1 MMQAYKP
8 GNLFLNRCLSSY
20 AAMHPLRDEC
30 YPAAAVTSV
39 LHLVKFIIT
48 ADTGADKKMSKVS
61 RNKELSHNAPSTGPE
76 STKPGLDSLAPGDGS
91 HQPTAEPSGPGKQ
104 PTAPGSLKS
113 PNILNEKLAQLEGYR
128 QGSENMPLTTNQ
140 GTRIANDQSSLRSG
154 GRGPTLLED
163 FILRE
168 KITHFDHERIPERI
182 VHARGSAAHGYF
194 QPYRSCTAMTKADFL
209 RDADIITPVF
219 VRFST
224 VQGGAGSADS
234 VRDIRGFATKFY
246 TQEGVWDLVGN
257 NTPVFFIQDAHK
269 FPDFVHA
276 VKPEPH
282 NEIPQ
287 GQSAHDTFWDYVSL
301 QPETLHNVI
310 WAMSDRGIPRSYR
323 TMEGFGIHT
332 FRLINAEGK
341 ATFVRF
347 HWKPVAG
354 KASLLWDE
362 AQKLA
367 GRDPDFHRRDL
378 WEAIEAG
385 DYPEYELGVQL
396 IPEEDEFKF
405 DFDLLDATKLIPEEL
420 VPVELIGKMVLNRN
434 PDNFFAETEQVAFH
448 PGHIVPGI
456 DFTND
461 PLLQG
466 RLFSYTDTQISRLG
480 GPNFH
485 EIPINRPVC
494 PWHNFQRGGMH
505 RQIIDT
511 NPANYQPNSV
521 NDNWPRE
528 TPSAA
533 HRGGFES
540 YQERIEGHKLRE
552 RSPSFGEYYSQP
564 RLFWLSQTHIEQQH
578 IIDAF
583 SFELGKVTRAYIRE
597 RVIDHLVHIDISLA
611 NTVASNL
618 GIALSEQLMH
628 TIPPKEVNGLK
639 KDASL
644 SLYAVPSGNSK
655 GRQVALLISDGVRA
669 SDMLAIMQELKKQ
682 GVHTKVIAA
691 QMGLIHADDGSVL
704 PIDGTFTGLPSV
716 TVDAVIVPDGDTDAL
731 LLSGEA
737 RYYLLEAYKHLKPI
751 GLSGDACRF
760 KAQFGLTEQDHEEG
774 VITDVKAEGM
784 FMSEFISCLAGHRVW
799 SRSQKAQTIPA

>member
-1 MMQAYKP
+1 
-8 GNLFLNRCLSSY
+8 
-20 AAMHPLRDEC
+20 
-30 YPAAAVTSV
+30 
-39 LHLVKFIIT
+39 
-48 ADTGADKKMSKVS
+48 MSKGTEH
-61 RNKELSHNAPSTGPE
+61 KELSHHAPATGPE
-76 STKPGLDSLAPGDGS
+76 SAKPGLDSLAPEDGS
-91 HQPTAEPSGPGKQ
+91 HQPAAQPSAPGKQ
-104 PTAPGSLKS
+104 PTAPGSQKA
-113 PNILNEKLAQLEGYR
+113 PNTRNGKLDQLDAYR
-128 QGSENMPLTTNQ
+128 KDNGESFPLTTSQ
-140 GTRIANDQSSLRSG
+140 GTRIANDQNSLRVG
-154 GRGPTLLED
+154 TRGPTLLED

-168 KITHFDHERIPERI
+168 KITHFDHERILERI

-194 QPYRSCTAMTKADFL
+194 QVYRSLRDITKADFL
-209 RDADIITPVF
+209 SDPDLITPVF

-224 VQGGAGSADS
+224 VQGGAGSADT

-246 TQEGVWDLVGN
+246 TQEGNFDLVGN

-287 GQSAHDTFWDYVSL
+287 GASAHDTFWDYVSL
-301 QPETLHNVI
+301 QPETLHNVF

-332 FRLINAEGK
+332 FRLINDEGK

-362 AQKLA
+362 SQKLI
-367 GRDPDFHRRDL
+367 GRDADYHRRDL

-385 DYPEYELGVQL
+385 DYPEYELGLQL

-420 VPVELIGKMVLNRN
+420 VPVELVGKMVLNRN

-448 PGHIVPGI
+448 PGHIVPGL

-485 EIPINRPVC
+485 EIPINSPVC
-494 PWHNFQRGGMH
+494 PYHNFQRGGMH
-505 RQIIDT
+505 RMEIDS
-511 NPANYQPNSV
+511 NPANYGPNSI

-528 TPSAA
+528 TPASP
-533 HRGGFES
+533 HRGGVES
-540 YQERIEGHKLRE
+540 YQERIEGHKVRE

-564 RLFWLSQTHIEQQH
+564 RLFWLSQTPVEQQH

-583 SFELGKVTRAYIRE
+583 SFELSKVTRAYIRE
-597 RVIDHLVHIDISLA
+597 RVVDQLAHIEIQLA
-611 NTVASNL
+611 HAVAENL
-618 GIALSEQLMH
+618 GIALTDEQLQ
-628 TIPPKEVNGLK
+628 IAPPKDVNGLK
-639 KDASL
+639 KDPSL
-644 SLYAVPSGNSK
+644 SLYAVPGGTIK
-655 GRQVALLISDGVRA
+655 GRQVALLISDGVKA
-669 SDMLAIMQELKKQ
+669 ADVLAILQVLEAS
-682 GVHTKVIAA
+682 GVHGKLLAA
-691 QMGLIHADDGSVL
+691 HMGDVRADDGSTL
-704 PIDGTFTGLPSV
+704 PVDGTFSGLPSL
-716 TVDAVIVPDGDTDAL
+716 TFDAVIVPDGNIDAL
-731 LLSGEA
+731 LLRGDA
-737 RYYLLEAYKHLKPI
+737 RYFLLEAYKHLKVI
-751 GLSGDACRF
+751 GLSGDARRF
-760 KAQFGLTEQDHEEG
+760 KAQFGLADEEHEEG
-774 VITDVKAEGM
+774 IVEDSKAEGVL
-784 FMSEFISCLAGHRVW
+784 MSEFIAALAAHRIW
-799 SRSQKAQTIPA
+799 SRSQKALSVPA

>member
-1 MMQAYKP
+1 MSKDKKEQNLTHTAPHKGPETSEP
-8 GNLFLNRCLSSY
+8 GLGDL
-20 AAMHPLRDEC
+20 APQGGGHK
-30 YPAAAVTSV
+30 PAA
-39 LHLVKFIIT
+39 
-48 ADTGADKKMSKVS
+48 
-61 RNKELSHNAPSTGPE
+61 E
-76 STKPGLDSLAPGDGS
+76 
-91 HQPTAEPSGPGKQ
+91 PTPPGKQ
-104 PTAPGSLKS
+104 PTAPGSLKAPATQNS
-113 PNILNEKLAQLEGYR
+113 KLEQLDEYR
-128 QGSENMPLTTNQ
+128 KNGENADLTTNQ
-140 GTRIANDQSSLRSG
+140 GTRIANDQNSLRAGS
-154 GRGPTLLED
+154 RGPTLLED
-163 FILRE
+163 FIMRE

-194 QPYRSCTAMTKADFL
+194 QPYRSLEKLTKAGFL
-209 RDADIITPVF
+209 SDAEKITPVF

-224 VQGGAGSADS
+224 VQGGAGSADT

-246 TQEGVWDLVGN
+246 TDEGVFDLVGN

-341 ATFVRF
+341 STFVRF

-362 AQKLA
+362 AQKLT

-385 DYPEYELGVQL
+385 DFPEYELGLQL

-405 DFDLLDATKLIPEEL
+405 DFDILDATKLIPEEL
-420 VPVELIGKMVLNRN
+420 VPVELVGKMVLNRN

-448 PGHIVPGI
+448 PGHIVPGL
-456 DFTND
+456 DFSND

-494 PWHNFQRGGMH
+494 PYHNFQRQGMH
-505 RQIIDT
+505 RTEIDT
-511 NPANYQPNSV
+511 NPANYEPNSI
-521 NDNWPRE
+521 NNNWPRE
-528 TPSAA
+528 VPPAA
-533 HRGGFES
+533 KEGGFES
-540 YQERIEGHKLRE
+540 YQERVEGSKVRE

-564 RLFWLSQTHIEQQH
+564 RLFWLSQTAEEQQH
-578 IIDAF
+578 IIGAY
-583 SFELGKVTRAYIRE
+583 SFELSKVARPYIRE
-597 RVIDHLVHIDISLA
+597 RVVDHLLQIDVSLA
-611 NTVASNL
+611 QAVATNL
-618 GIALSEQLMH
+618 GLKLSDEQLN
-628 TIPPKEVNGLK
+628 TAPPKDVNGLT
-639 KDASL
+639 KDESL
-644 SLYAVPSGNSK
+644 SLYAQPSGDIK
-655 GRQVALLISDGVRA
+655 GRQVALLLSDGVKA
-669 SDMLAIMQELKKQ
+669 ADVLAILQALKAQ
-682 GVHTKVIAA
+682 GVHAKILAA
-691 QMGLIHADDGSVL
+691 HMGQVLADDGSVL
-704 PIDGTFTGLPSV
+704 PVDATFTGLPSL
-716 TVDAVIVPDGDTDAL
+716 TFDAVIVPDGNIDAL
-731 LLSGEA
+731 LLSGDA
-737 RYYLLEAYKHLKPI
+737 RYFLLEAYKHLKAI
-751 GLSGDACRF
+751 GLSGNARRF
-760 KAQFGLTEQDHEEG
+760 KAQFNVQDNETEEG
-774 VITDVKAEGM
+774 LVEAVKAEGS
-784 FMSEFISCLAGHRVW
+784 FMADFLALMASHRVW
-799 SRSQKAQTIPA
+799 SRSKKALTVAA

>member
-1 MMQAYKP
+1 MSKDKKEQNLTHTAPHKGPETSEP
-8 GNLFLNRCLSSY
+8 GLGDL
-20 AAMHPLRDEC
+20 APQGGGHK
-30 YPAAAVTSV
+30 PAA
-39 LHLVKFIIT
+39 
-48 ADTGADKKMSKVS
+48 
-61 RNKELSHNAPSTGPE
+61 E
-76 STKPGLDSLAPGDGS
+76 
-91 HQPTAEPSGPGKQ
+91 PTPPGKQ
-104 PTAPGSLKS
+104 PTAPGSLKAPETQNS
-113 PNILNEKLAQLEGYR
+113 KLEQLDEYR
-128 QGSENMPLTTNQ
+128 KNGENADLTTNQ
-140 GTRIANDQSSLRSG
+140 GTRIANDQNSLRAGS
-154 GRGPTLLED
+154 RGPTLLED
-163 FILRE
+163 FIMRE

-194 QPYRSCTAMTKADFL
+194 QPYRSLEKLTKAGFL
-209 RDADIITPVF
+209 SDAEKITPVF

-224 VQGGAGSADS
+224 VQGGAGSADT

-246 TQEGVWDLVGN
+246 TDEGVFDLVGN

-362 AQKLA
+362 AQKLT

-385 DYPEYELGVQL
+385 DFPEYELGLQL

-405 DFDLLDATKLIPEEL
+405 DFDILDATKLIPEEL
-420 VPVELIGKMVLNRN
+420 VPVELVGKMVLNRN

-448 PGHIVPGI
+448 PGHIVPGL

-494 PWHNFQRGGMH
+494 PYHNFQRQGMH
-505 RQIIDT
+505 RTEIDT
-511 NPANYQPNSV
+511 NPANYEPNSI
-521 NDNWPRE
+521 NNNWPRE
-528 TPSAA
+528 VPPAA
-533 HRGGFES
+533 KEGGFES
-540 YQERIEGHKLRE
+540 YQERVEGSKVRE

-564 RLFWLSQTHIEQQH
+564 RLFWLSQTAEEQQH
-578 IIDAF
+578 IIGAY
-583 SFELGKVTRAYIRE
+583 SFELSKVARPYIRE
-597 RVIDHLVHIDISLA
+597 RVVDHLLQIDVTLA
-611 NTVASNL
+611 QAVATNLGLKLSDEQLNTV
-618 GIALSEQLMH
+618 
-628 TIPPKEVNGLK
+628 PPKDVNGLK
-639 KDASL
+639 KDDSL
-644 SLYAVPSGNSK
+644 SLYAQPSGDIK
-655 GRQVALLISDGVRA
+655 GRQVALLLSDGVKA
-669 SDMLAIMQELKKQ
+669 ADVLAILQALKAQ
-682 GVHTKVIAA
+682 GVHAKILAA
-691 QMGLIHADDGSVL
+691 HMGQVLADDGSVL
-704 PIDGTFTGLPSV
+704 PVDATFTGLPSL
-716 TVDAVIVPDGDTDAL
+716 TFDAVIVPDGNIDAL
-731 LLSGEA
+731 LLSGDA
-737 RYYLLEAYKHLKPI
+737 RYFLLEAYKHLKAI
-751 GLSGDACRF
+751 GLSGDARRF
-760 KAQFGLTEQDHEEG
+760 KTQFNVQDNEVEEG
-774 VITDVKAEGM
+774 LVEDVKAEGT
-784 FMSEFISCLAGHRVW
+784 FMADFLSVMASHRVW
-799 SRSQKAQTIPA
+799 SRSKKALTVAA

>member
-1 MMQAYKP
+1 
-8 GNLFLNRCLSSY
+8 
-20 AAMHPLRDEC
+20 
-30 YPAAAVTSV
+30 
-39 LHLVKFIIT
+39 
-48 ADTGADKKMSKVS
+48 MSKETE
-61 RNKELSHNAPSTGPE
+61 KKPLSHRAPVTGPE
-76 STKPGLDSLAPGDGS
+76 SSAPGLGSLAPKDGS
-91 HQPTAEPSGPGKQ
+91 HQPPSEPTPPGKQ
-104 PTAPGSLKS
+104 PTAPGSLKA
-113 PNILNEKLAQLEGYR
+113 PQTHNAKLDQLEASRKNGTHR
-128 QGSENMPLTTNQ
+128 PLTTNQ
-140 GTRIANDQSSLRSG
+140 GTRIANDQNSLRAGS
-154 GRGPTLLED
+154 RGPTLLED
-163 FILRE
+163 FIMRE

-194 QPYRSCTAMTKADFL
+194 QPYRSLKNLTKAQFL
-209 RDADIITPVF
+209 SDPNQTTPVF

-224 VQGGAGSADS
+224 VQGGAGSADT

-246 TQEGVWDLVGN
+246 TEEGVFDLVGN

-301 QPETLHNVI
+301 QPETMHNVI

-362 AQKLA
+362 SQKLT

-385 DYPEYELGVQL
+385 DYPEYELGLQL

-405 DFDLLDATKLIPEEL
+405 DFDILDATKLIPEAL
-420 VPVELIGKMVLNRN
+420 VPVEIVGKMVLNRN

-448 PGHIVPGI
+448 PGHIVPGL

-485 EIPINRPVC
+485 EIPINRPTC
-494 PWHNFQRGGMH
+494 PYHNFQRQGMH
-505 RQIIDT
+505 RQDIDT
-511 NPANYQPNSV
+511 NPANYEPNSI

-528 TPSAA
+528 TPPAA
-533 HRGGFES
+533 EGGGFDS
-540 YQERIEGHKLRE
+540 YQERVEGHKVRE
-552 RSPSFGEYYSQP
+552 RSPSFGEYYAQP
-564 RLFWLSQTHIEQQH
+564 RLFWLSQTEVEQQH
-578 IIDAF
+578 IIGAY
-583 SFELGKVTRAYIRE
+583 SFELSKVARPYIRE
-597 RVIDHLVHIDISLA
+597 RVVDQLARIDIALA
-611 NTVASNL
+611 KGVADNL
-618 GIALSEQLMH
+618 GIALTDDQLN
-628 TIPPKEVNGLK
+628 IQPPEAVNGLT
-639 KDASL
+639 KDDSL
-644 SLYAVPSGNSK
+644 SLYAIPDGEIK
-655 GRQVALLISDGVRA
+655 GRQVALLLSDGVKSA
-669 SDMLAIMQELKKQ
+669 DVLSILQALKAE
-682 GVHTKVIAA
+682 GVHAKLLASH
-691 QMGLIHADDGSVL
+691 MGQVRADDGSVL
-704 PIDGTFTGLPSV
+704 PIDATFAGLPSL
-716 TVDAVIVPDGDTDAL
+716 TFDAAIVPDGNIDAL
-731 LLSGEA
+731 LLSGDA
-737 RYYLLEAYKHLKPI
+737 RYFLLEAYKHLKVI
-751 GLSGDACRF
+751 GLVGDARRF
-760 KAQFGLTEQDHEEG
+760 KAQFGLEDADQEEG
-774 VITDVKAEGM
+774 IVQGDKAESALM
-784 FMSEFISCLAGHRVW
+784 AEFTQAMKAHRVW
-799 SRSQKAQTIPA
+799 SRSQKAQSVPA

>member
-1 MMQAYKP
+1 MSKDKKEQNLTHTAPHKGPETSEP
-8 GNLFLNRCLSSY
+8 GLGDL
-20 AAMHPLRDEC
+20 APQGGGHK
-30 YPAAAVTSV
+30 PAA
-39 LHLVKFIIT
+39 
-48 ADTGADKKMSKVS
+48 
-61 RNKELSHNAPSTGPE
+61 E
-76 STKPGLDSLAPGDGS
+76 
-91 HQPTAEPSGPGKQ
+91 PTPPGKQ
-104 PTAPGSLKS
+104 PTAPGSLKAPATQNS
-113 PNILNEKLAQLEGYR
+113 KLEQLDEYR
-128 QGSENMPLTTNQ
+128 KNGENADLTTNQ
-140 GTRIANDQSSLRSG
+140 GTRIANDQNSLRAGS
-154 GRGPTLLED
+154 RGPTLLED
-163 FILRE
+163 FIMRE

-194 QPYRSCTAMTKADFL
+194 QPYRSLEKLTKAGFL
-209 RDADIITPVF
+209 SDAEKITPVF

-224 VQGGAGSADS
+224 VQGGAGSADT

-246 TQEGVWDLVGN
+246 TDEGVFDLVGN

-362 AQKLA
+362 AQKLT

-385 DYPEYELGVQL
+385 DFPEYELGLQL

-405 DFDLLDATKLIPEEL
+405 DFDILDATKLIPEEL
-420 VPVELIGKMVLNRN
+420 VPVELVGKMVLNRN

-448 PGHIVPGI
+448 PGHIVPGL

-494 PWHNFQRGGMH
+494 PYHNFQRQGMH
-505 RQIIDT
+505 RTEIDT
-511 NPANYQPNSV
+511 NPANYEPNSI
-521 NDNWPRE
+521 NNNWPRE
-528 TPSAA
+528 VPPAA
-533 HRGGFES
+533 KEGGFES
-540 YQERIEGHKLRE
+540 YQERVEGSKVRE

-564 RLFWLSQTHIEQQH
+564 RLFWLSQTAEEQQH
-578 IIDAF
+578 IIGAY
-583 SFELGKVTRAYIRE
+583 SFELSKVARPYIRE
-597 RVIDHLVHIDISLA
+597 RVVDHLLQIDVTLA
-611 NTVASNL
+611 QAVATNLGLKLSDEQLNTV
-618 GIALSEQLMH
+618 
-628 TIPPKEVNGLK
+628 PPKEVNGLK
-639 KDASL
+639 KDDSL
-644 SLYAVPSGNSK
+644 SLYAQPSGDIK
-655 GRQVALLISDGVRA
+655 GRQVALLLSDGVKA
-669 SDMLAIMQELKKQ
+669 ADVLAILQALKAQ
-682 GVHTKVIAA
+682 GVHAKILAA
-691 QMGLIHADDGSVL
+691 HMGQVLADDGSVL
-704 PIDGTFTGLPSV
+704 PVDATFTGLPSL
-716 TVDAVIVPDGDTDAL
+716 TFDAVIVPDGNIDAL
-731 LLSGEA
+731 LLSGDA
-737 RYYLLEAYKHLKPI
+737 RYFLLEAYKHLKAI
-751 GLSGDACRF
+751 GLSGDARRF
-760 KAQFGLTEQDHEEG
+760 KAQFNVQDNEAEEG
-774 VITDVKAEGM
+774 LVEDVKAEGT
-784 FMSEFISCLAGHRVW
+784 FMADFLSVMASHRVW
-799 SRSQKAQTIPA
+799 SRSKKALTVAA

>member
-1 MMQAYKP
+1 MSKDKKEQNLTHTAPHKGPETSEP
-8 GNLFLNRCLSSY
+8 GLGDL
-20 AAMHPLRDEC
+20 APQDGGHK
-30 YPAAAVTSV
+30 PAA
-39 LHLVKFIIT
+39 
-48 ADTGADKKMSKVS
+48 
-61 RNKELSHNAPSTGPE
+61 E
-76 STKPGLDSLAPGDGS
+76 
-91 HQPTAEPSGPGKQ
+91 PTPPGKQ
-104 PTAPGSLKS
+104 PTAPGSLKAPATQNS
-113 PNILNEKLAQLEGYR
+113 KLEQLDEYR
-128 QGSENMPLTTNQ
+128 KNGENADLTTNQ
-140 GTRIANDQSSLRSG
+140 GTRIANDQNSLRAGS
-154 GRGPTLLED
+154 RGPTLLED
-163 FILRE
+163 FIMRE

-194 QPYRSCTAMTKADFL
+194 QPYRSLEKLTKAGFL
-209 RDADIITPVF
+209 SDAEKITPVF

-224 VQGGAGSADS
+224 VQGGAGSADT

-246 TQEGVWDLVGN
+246 TDEGVFDLVGN

-341 ATFVRF
+341 STFVRF

-362 AQKLA
+362 AQKLT

-385 DYPEYELGVQL
+385 DFPEYELGLQL

-405 DFDLLDATKLIPEEL
+405 DFDILDATKLIPEEL
-420 VPVELIGKMVLNRN
+420 VPVELVGKMVLNRN

-448 PGHIVPGI
+448 PGHIVPGL
-456 DFTND
+456 DFSND

-494 PWHNFQRGGMH
+494 PYHNFQRQGMH
-505 RQIIDT
+505 RTEIDT
-511 NPANYQPNSV
+511 NPANYEPNSI
-521 NDNWPRE
+521 NNNWPRE
-528 TPSAA
+528 VPPAA
-533 HRGGFES
+533 KQGGFES
-540 YQERIEGHKLRE
+540 YQERIEGSKVRE

-564 RLFWLSQTHIEQQH
+564 RLFWLSQTAEEQQH
-578 IIDAF
+578 IIGAY
-583 SFELGKVTRAYIRE
+583 SFELSKVARPYIRE
-597 RVIDHLVHIDISLA
+597 RVVDHLLQIDVTLA
-611 NTVASNL
+611 QGVAKNL
-618 GIALSEQLMH
+618 GLKLSDEQLK
-628 TIPPKEVNGLK
+628 TAPPKDVNGLQ
-639 KDASL
+639 KDESL
-644 SLYAVPSGNSK
+644 SLYAQPSGDIK
-655 GRQVALLISDGVRA
+655 GRQVALLLSDGVKA
-669 SDMLAIMQELKKQ
+669 ADVLAILQALKAQ
-682 GVHTKVIAA
+682 GVHAKILAA
-691 QMGLIHADDGSVL
+691 HMGQVLADDGSVL
-704 PIDGTFTGLPSV
+704 PVDATFTGLPSL
-716 TVDAVIVPDGDTDAL
+716 TFDAVIVPDGNIDAL
-731 LLSGEA
+731 LLSGDA
-737 RYYLLEAYKHLKPI
+737 RYFLLEAYKHLKAI
-751 GLSGDACRF
+751 GLSGDARRF
-760 KAQFGLTEQDHEEG
+760 KAQFNVQDNETEEG
-774 VITDVKAEGM
+774 LVEAVKAEGS
-784 FMSEFISCLAGHRVW
+784 FMADFLALMASHRVW
-799 SRSQKAQTIPA
+799 SRSKKALTVAA

>member
-1 MMQAYKP
+1 
-8 GNLFLNRCLSSY
+8 
-20 AAMHPLRDEC
+20 
-30 YPAAAVTSV
+30 
-39 LHLVKFIIT
+39 
-48 ADTGADKKMSKVS
+48 MSKETE
-61 RNKELSHNAPSTGPE
+61 KKPLSEHAPTTGPE
-76 STKPGLDSLAPGDGS
+76 SSEPGLGSLAPKDGS
-91 HQPTAEPSGPGKQ
+91 HQPPAEPTPPGKQ
-104 PTAPGSLKS
+104 PTAPGSLKAPQTHS
-113 PNILNEKLAQLEGYR
+113 AKLDQLEASRKNGTH
-128 QGSENMPLTTNQ
+128 QALTTNQ
-140 GTRIANDQSSLRSG
+140 GTRIANDQSSLLAGS
-154 GRGPTLLED
+154 RGPTLLED

-194 QPYRSCTAMTKADFL
+194 QPYRSLKDLTKAQFL
-209 RDADIITPVF
+209 SDPEQTTPVF

-224 VQGGAGSADS
+224 VQGGAGSADT
-234 VRDIRGFATKFY
+234 VRDIRGFAAKFY
-246 TQEGVWDLVGN
+246 TEEGVFDLVGN

-301 QPETLHNVI
+301 QPETMHNVI

-362 AQKLA
+362 SQKLT

-385 DYPEYELGVQL
+385 DFPEYELGLQL

-405 DFDLLDATKLIPEEL
+405 DFDILDATKLIPEAL
-420 VPVELIGKMVLNRN
+420 VPVEIVGKMVLNRN

-448 PGHIVPGI
+448 PGHIVPGL
-456 DFTND
+456 DFSND

-485 EIPINRPVC
+485 EIPINRPTC
-494 PWHNFQRGGMH
+494 PYHNFQRQGMH
-505 RQIIDT
+505 RQDIDT
-511 NPANYQPNSV
+511 NPANYEPNSI

-528 TPSAA
+528 TPPAA
-533 HRGGFES
+533 KGGGFES
-540 YQERIEGHKLRE
+540 YQERVEGHKVRE

-564 RLFWLSQTHIEQQH
+564 RLFWNSQTEVEQQH
-578 IIDAF
+578 IIGAY
-583 SFELGKVTRAYIRE
+583 SFELSKVGRAYIRE
-597 RVIDHLVHIDISLA
+597 RVVDLLARIDTKLA
-611 NTVASNL
+611 QGVADNL
-618 GIALSEQLMH
+618 GLALTDEQRN
-628 TIPPKEVNGLK
+628 IQPPAAVNGLT
-639 KDASL
+639 KDDSL
-644 SLYAVPSGNSK
+644 SLYAIPDGEIK
-655 GRQVALLISDGVRA
+655 GRQVALLLSDGVKA
-669 SDMLAIMQELKKQ
+669 ADVLAILQALKAE
-682 GVHTKVIAA
+682 GVHTKLLAPH
-691 QMGLIHADDGSVL
+691 MGQVRADDGSVL
-704 PIDGTFTGLPSV
+704 PIDATFAGLPSL
-716 TVDAVIVPDGDTDAL
+716 TFDAVMVPNGNIDAL
-731 LLSGEA
+731 LLSGDA
-737 RYYLLEAYKHLKPI
+737 RYFLLEAYKHLKVI
-751 GLSGDACRF
+751 GLVGDARRF
-760 KAQFGLTEQDHEEG
+760 KAQFGLEDADQEEG
-774 VITDVKAEGM
+774 IVQGDAAEDALMSDFTQAMKA
-784 FMSEFISCLAGHRVW
+784 HRVW
-799 SRSQKAQTIPA
+799 SRSQKAQSVPA

>member
-1 MMQAYKP
+1 
-8 GNLFLNRCLSSY
+8 
-20 AAMHPLRDEC
+20 
-30 YPAAAVTSV
+30 
-39 LHLVKFIIT
+39 
-48 ADTGADKKMSKVS
+48 MSKETD
-61 RNKELSHNAPSTGPE
+61 NKELSHSAPATGPE
-76 STKPGLDSLAPGDGS
+76 SAKPGLDSLAPEDGS
-91 HQPTAEPSGPGKQ
+91 HKPSPEPTPPGKQ

-113 PNILNEKLAQLEGYR
+113 PDTRNAKIDQLDAHRKG
-128 QGSENMPLTTNQ
+128 GENFPLTTNQ
-140 GTRIANDQSSLRSG
+140 GTRIANDQNSLKAG
-154 GRGPTLLED
+154 TRGPTLLED
-163 FILRE
+163 FIMRE

-194 QPYRSCTAMTKADFL
+194 QPYRAMSDITKADFL
-209 RDADIITPVF
+209 RDPDQITPVF

-224 VQGGAGSADS
+224 VQGGAGSADT

-246 TQEGVWDLVGN
+246 TQEGVFDLVGN

-332 FRLINAEGK
+332 FRMINAEGK

-362 AQKLA
+362 AQKLT

-396 IPEEDEFKF
+396 IPEADEFKF

-448 PGHIVPGI
+448 PGHIVPGL

-494 PWHNFQRGGMH
+494 PYHNFQRQGMH
-505 RQIIDT
+505 RMDIDT
-511 NPANYQPNSV
+511 NPANYEPNSI

-528 TPSAA
+528 TPPQPR
-533 HRGGFES
+533 RGGFES
-540 YQERIEGHKLRE
+540 YQERIEGHKVRE

-564 RLFWLSQTHIEQQH
+564 RLFWLSQTPVEQQH
-578 IIDAF
+578 IIEAF
-583 SFELGKVTRAYIRE
+583 SFELGKVARAYIRE
-597 RVIDHLVHIDISLA
+597 RVVDHLLHIDVSLA
-611 NTVASNL
+611 HGVAQNL
-618 GIALSEQLMH
+618 GIALSDEKLH
-628 TIPPKEVNGLK
+628 TAPPKDVNGLR

-644 SLYAVPSGNSK
+644 SLYAVSNGNIK
-655 GRQVALLISDGVRA
+655 GRQVALLLSDGVKA
-669 SDMLAIMQELKKQ
+669 ADVLAILQELKVH
-682 GVHTKVIAA
+682 GVHGKLLAA
-691 QMGLIHADDGSVL
+691 HMGQVRADDGSSL
-704 PIDGTFTGLPSV
+704 PIDGTFSGLPSV
-716 TVDAVIVPDGDTDAL
+716 TVDAVIVPDGNIDAL
-731 LLSGEA
+731 LLSGDA
-737 RYYLLEAYKHLKPI
+737 RYYLLEAYKHLKVI
-751 GLSGDACRF
+751 GLSGDARRF
-760 KAQFGLTEQDHEEG
+760 KAQFGLGDDEPEEG
-774 VITDVKAEGM
+774 LIEDVKAEGVL
-784 FMSEFISCLAGHRVW
+784 MSEFISALGAHRIW
-799 SRSQKAQTIPA
+799 SRSQKALSVPA

>member
-1 MMQAYKP
+1 
-8 GNLFLNRCLSSY
+8 
-20 AAMHPLRDEC
+20 
-30 YPAAAVTSV
+30 
-39 LHLVKFIIT
+39 
-48 ADTGADKKMSKVS
+48 MSKETEH
-61 RNKELSHNAPSTGPE
+61 KELSHHAPATGPE
-76 STKPGLDSLAPGDGS
+76 SAKPGLDSLAPKDGS
-91 HQPTAEPSGPGKQ
+91 HQPSTEPSAPGKQ
-104 PTAPGSLKS
+104 PTAPGSLKT
-113 PNILNEKLAQLEGYR
+113 PNTRNAKLDQLDAHRKDKG
-128 QGSENMPLTTNQ
+128 ENYPLTTNQ
-140 GTRIANDQSSLRSG
+140 GTRIADDQNSLRAG
-154 GRGPTLLED
+154 TRGPTLLED

-194 QPYRSCTAMTKADFL
+194 QVYRSLSDVTKADFL
-209 RDADIITPVF
+209 CDTEQITPVF

-224 VQGGAGSADS
+224 VQGGAGSADT

-246 TQEGVWDLVGN
+246 TQEGNFDLVGN

-301 QPETLHNVI
+301 QPETLHNVF

-332 FRLINAEGK
+332 FRLINADGK

-362 AQKLA
+362 SQKLT
-367 GRDPDFHRRDL
+367 GRDPDYHRRDL

-385 DYPEYELGVQL
+385 DYPEYELGLQL

-420 VPVELIGKMVLNRN
+420 VPVELVGKMVLNRN

-448 PGHIVPGI
+448 PGHIVPGL

-494 PWHNFQRGGMH
+494 PYHNFQRGGMH
-505 RQIIDT
+505 RMEIDS
-511 NPANYQPNSV
+511 NPANYEPNSI

-528 TPSAA
+528 TPPAPK
-533 HRGGFES
+533 RGGFES
-540 YQERIEGHKLRE
+540 YQERIEGHKVRE

-564 RLFWLSQTHIEQQH
+564 RLFWHSQTPVEQQH

-583 SFELGKVTRAYIRE
+583 SFELGKVARPYIRE
-597 RVIDHLVHIDISLA
+597 RVIDQLAHIEITLA
-611 NTVASNL
+611 HAVAENL
-618 GIALSEQLMH
+618 GIALSDEHMA
-628 TIPPKEVNGLK
+628 IAPPKDVNGLK
-639 KDASL
+639 KDPSL
-644 SLYAVPSGNSK
+644 SLYAVPGGTIK
-655 GRQVALLISDGVRA
+655 GRQVALLVSDGFRA
-669 SDMLAIMQELKKQ
+669 ADVLAILQVLKAH
-682 GVHTKVIAA
+682 GVHGKLLAGH
-691 QMGLIHADDGSVL
+691 MGEVRADDGSTLSV
-704 PIDGTFTGLPSV
+704 DATFSGLPSL
-716 TVDAVIVPDGDTDAL
+716 TFDAVIVPDGNIDAL
-731 LLSGEA
+731 LLRGDA
-737 RYYLLEAYKHLKPI
+737 RYFLLEAYKHLKVI
-751 GLSGDACRF
+751 ALSGDARRF
-760 KAQFGLTEQDHEEG
+760 KAQFGLADEEEEEG
-774 VITDVKAEGM
+774 IITDSKAEGVL
-784 FMSEFISCLAGHRVW
+784 MSEFIAALAAHRIW
-799 SRSQKAQTIPA
+799 SRSQKALSVPA

>member
-1 MMQAYKP
+1 
-8 GNLFLNRCLSSY
+8 
-20 AAMHPLRDEC
+20 
-30 YPAAAVTSV
+30 
-39 LHLVKFIIT
+39 
-48 ADTGADKKMSKVS
+48 MSK
-61 RNKELSHNAPSTGPE
+61 NTQHPDQPQPSCPVNSKVE
-76 STKPGLDSLAPGDGS
+76 AL
-91 HQPTAEPSGPGKQ
+91 EPFRKGGKNQ
-104 PTAPGSLKS
+104 
-113 PNILNEKLAQLEGYR
+113 
-128 QGSENMPLTTNQ
+128 PLTTNQ
-140 GTRIANDQSSLRSG
+140 GTRIADDQNSLRAG
-154 GRGPTLLED
+154 TRGPTLLED
-163 FILRE
+163 FIMRE

-194 QPYRSCTAMTKADFL
+194 QPYRDMSQVTKAGFL
-209 RDADIITPVF
+209 ASPDTITPVF

-224 VQGGAGSADS
+224 VQGGAGSADT

-246 TQEGVWDLVGN
+246 TEEGVFDLVGN

-282 NEIPQ
+282 NEMPQ
-287 GQSAHDTFWDYVSL
+287 GGSAHDTFWDYVSL

-332 FRLINAEGK
+332 FRFINAEGR

-362 AQKLA
+362 AQKLS
-367 GRDPDFHRRDL
+367 GRDADFHRRDL
-378 WEAIEAG
+378 WESIEAG
-385 DYPEYELGVQL
+385 DFPEYELGVQL
-396 IPEEDEFKF
+396 IEESDEFAF

-448 PGHIVPGI
+448 PGHIVPGL

-494 PWHNFQRGGMH
+494 PYHNFQRQGMH
-505 RQIIDT
+505 RMDIDT
-511 NPANYQPNSV
+511 NPANYEPNSI

-528 TPSAA
+528 TPPAA
-533 HRGGFES
+533 RHGGFES
-540 YQERIEGHKLRE
+540 NQERIEGHKVRE
-552 RSPSFGEYYSQP
+552 RSPSFDEHYSQP
-564 RLFWLSQTHIEQQH
+564 RLFWLSQTQVEQQH

-583 SFELGKVTRAYIRE
+583 SFELSKVGRSYIRD
-597 RVIDHLVHIDISLA
+597 RVVDQLTHIDISLA
-611 NTVASNL
+611 HSVAENL
-618 GIALSEQLMH
+618 GITLTEAQMQ
-628 TIPPKEVNGLK
+628 TAPPKDVNGLK

-644 SLYAVPSGNSK
+644 SLYAVPSGNIK
-655 GRQVALLISDGVRA
+655 GRQVALLISDGVDAADTLAILQALKTQGVHAKLLAPHMGQVRA
-669 SDMLAIMQELKKQ
+669 SD
-682 GVHTKVIAA
+682 
-691 QMGLIHADDGSVL
+691 GSQLTV
-704 PIDGTFTGLPSV
+704 DATFTALPSLAF
-716 TVDAVIVPDGDTDAL
+716 DAVIVPEGNIDAL
-731 LLSGEA
+731 LLRGDA
-737 RYYLLEAYKHLKPI
+737 CYFLLEAYKHLKVI
-751 GLSGDACRF
+751 GLSGGARRF
-760 KAQFGLTEQDHEEG
+760 AAQFGLADDEQEEG
-774 VITDVKAEGM
+774 VIIDSKAEGVL
-784 FMSEFISCLAGHRVW
+784 MSEFLAAMAAHRIW
-799 SRSQKAQTIPA
+799 SRSQKALSVPA